1 MGLGVAS
8 SSAHNLR
15 RVLIV
20 LIAESE
26 ARYRENP
33 PSAAGPSTGVCGSAL
48 TALHKMIQ
56 NSLFHRLFLRDV
68 VSNEKKG
75 SNWGAPRFSARR
87 LSLLIFYLPV
97 IILEAW
103 MLSARL

>member
-33 PSAAGPSTGVCGSAL
+33 PAGPSTGVCGSAL
-48 TALHKMIQ
+48 TALRKMIQ

-87 LSLLIFYLPV
+87 LSMLFFYLPV

-103 MLSARL
+103 LLSARL